1 MKAERASACLE
12 AAALAEVAQ
21 QNACSSEEL
30 LDLAQT
36 VALRW
41 GRTNYLS
48 EDLLLLAV
56 KKLKRESIGDE
67 HRDTIKGLRAFV
79 ELNTQRLKE
88 LRKALGDA
96 LEKAPRVESKG
107 ELSFA
112 AVAER
117 AKDLASRE
125 ILEALVRYA
134 WNQAHGGHVV

>member
-1 MKAERASACLE
+1 M
-12 AAALAEVAQ
+12 
-21 QNACSSEEL
+21 
-30 LDLAQT
+30 
-36 VALRW
+36 ALRW

-56 KKLKRESIGDE
+56 KKLKSESIGDE
-67 HRDTIKGLRAFV
+67 PRDTIKGLRALV
-79 ELNTQRLKE
+79 GLNTQRLKE

-107 ELSFA
+107 ELIFA

-117 AKDLASRE
+117 AKDLASREILEALVRYAWNHELAAVAELAKDLASRE